1 MQAYALVNPN
11 EIHRSTLSTWQVNV
25 QGDFGGWELPGGLVE
40 WGAGFEHRSEKSTA
54 IPDGAALLGQIFWVD
69 TEVTTGEYAVDEVYA
84 ELRLPL
90 LSDVAMAHELNLD
103 VSGRWS
109 DYDFLASSDTNLKV
123 GIDWAPV
130 SAIRFRSTYAEGFR
144 APNIFELFQP
154 ERVTAA
160 GYNDPCNNFSAATV
174 SQVVFDNCASE
185 GLPTDGSFSRT
196 FPAARGLAGGNTS
209 LEPEESESL
218 TFGIVFTPEFAEG
231 LSITLD
237 WFDIS
242 IDRAIGTAGADDIIT
257 RCYNSPNFSSP
268 LCALI
273 EGPAR
278 VGEVPHATSP
288 IRNVLGDIAGVILTK
303 QNLSIFE
310 TSGVDFDV
318 RYGFETS
325 FGDFD
330 LQAWGTYL
338 DAFDFQSDPGSPL
351 FEMAGKFGT
360 DPYMGASVVFSEW
373 KVNYRIGFTRDN
385 WGAAWTTRWFG
396 ETIDINADPAN
407 LENVADAVAYHDIQG
422 YFIVNNMTFTAG
434 IRNLTDED
442 PPYVTNYED
451 MNTIHFSY
459 ETAGTYYYVRAGIEF

>member
-1 MQAYALVNPN
+1 M
-11 EIHRSTLSTWQVNV
+11 

-40 WGAGFEHRSEKSTA
+40 WGAGFEHRSEKSTSL
-54 IPDGAALLGQIFWVD
+54 PDGAALLGQIFFVVG
-69 TEVTTGEYAVDEVYA
+69 EVTQGAYKVDEFYGEV
-84 ELRLPL
+84 RFPL
-90 LSDVAMAHELNLD
+90 LADAAFAKELNLD
-103 VSGRWS
+103 ISGRWS

-123 GIDWAPV
+123 GMDWAPV

-154 ERVTAA
+154 ERPLLGAA
-160 GYNDPCNNFSAATV
+160 YNDPCDNFSAATV

-185 GLPTDGSFSRT
+185 GLPTDGSFSLT
-196 FPAARGLAGGNTS
+196 SAWASGVWGGNTS
-209 LEPEESESL
+209 LEPEESESV

-242 IDRAIGTAGADDIIT
+242 IDRAIGSFNANDIIT

-273 EGPAR
+273 EGPAG
-278 VGEVPHATSP
+278 VGIGGVPHATSP
-288 IRNVLGDIAGVILTK
+288 IRNVFGDIAGVILTN

-338 DAFDFQSDPGSPL
+338 DAFDVQSDSGSPVL
-351 FEMAGKFGT
+351 ELAGKYGV
-360 DPYMGASVVFSEW
+360 DPSLGHYSVFSEW
-373 KVNYRIGFTRDN
+373 KVNYRISFTRDN

-396 ETIDINADPAN
+396 ETIDINADSAN
-407 LENVADAVAYHDIQG
+407 FENVADAIAYHDIQG

-451 MNTIHFSY
+451 MNTINLSY